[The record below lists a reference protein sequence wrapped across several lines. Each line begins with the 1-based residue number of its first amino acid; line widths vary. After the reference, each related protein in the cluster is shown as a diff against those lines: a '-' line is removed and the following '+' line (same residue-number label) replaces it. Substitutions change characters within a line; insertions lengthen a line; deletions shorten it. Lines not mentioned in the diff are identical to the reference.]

1 MAAWPRALAV
11 DMDVS
16 RPSRI
21 VVAGFFLAMLP
32 LLCFAQARRSGYDPA
47 AQAQSLKQKDGFV
60 DFALKRINP
69 ADKDYGQCLDEGR
82 KLLIEETM
90 RNAYFWSN
98 LVALGLLAC
107 LFVIIVYQH
116 RVQTGREWTAAETL
130 AQYEQSL
137 SRANAQVEEATSRNR
152 GLMEALTALRESALR
167 SQSPPGE
174 AQDRPALQT
183 VSSRTSSIPSSQVAS
198 TKSSSVTPAPSR
210 SARAA
215 TPTPAAQIGL
225 FKPDVDLV
233 MKVNSLEQ
241 QLGRSQDEAKLL
253 RRQLNE
259 SDRRIQAEQQRN
271 RSLKGV

>member
-1 MAAWPRALAV
+1 
-11 DMDVS
+11 MDVS

-21 VVAGFFLAMLP
+21 VVAGLFLAMLP
-32 LLCFAQARRSGYDPA
+32 LLCFAQARPSGYDPA
-47 AQAQSLKQKDGFV
+47 AQAQSPRQKDGFV

-69 ADKDYGQCLDEGR
+69 ADKDYGKCLDEGR
-82 KLLIEETM
+82 KLLLEETM

-116 RVQTGREWTAAETL
+116 RVQTCREWTAAEML
-130 AQYEQSL
+130 AQHEHAIA
-137 SRANAQVEEATSRNR
+137 RANAQVEEATSRNR
-152 GLMEALTALRESALR
+152 GLMEALTTLRESALR
-167 SQSPPGE
+167 SPSPPGE

-183 VSSRTSSIPSSQVAS
+183 VSSRTSSMPASQVA
-198 TKSSSVTPAPSR
+198 TPKNGNAATAPSR

-215 TPTPAAQIGL
+215 TATPPANQIGL
-225 FKPDVDLV
+225 FKPEVDLV

-259 SDRRIQAEQQRN
+259 SDRRLQEEQQRN

>member
-1 MAAWPRALAV
+1 
-11 DMDVS
+11 MDVS

-21 VVAGFFLAMLP
+21 VVAGLFLAMLP
-32 LLCFAQARRSGYDPA
+32 SLCFAQARPSGYDPA
-47 AQAQSLKQKDGFV
+47 AQAQSPRQKDGFV

-90 RNAYFWSN
+90 RNGYFWSN

-116 RVQTGREWTAAETL
+116 RVQTCREWTAAEML
-130 AQYEQSL
+130 AQHEHAL

-152 GLMEALTALRESALR
+152 GLMEALTTLRESALR

-174 AQDRPALQT
+174 AQDRPAPQT
-183 VSSRTSSIPSSQVAS
+183 VRSRTSSIPASQVA
-198 TKSSSVTPAPSR
+198 TPKNGNATSAPNR
-210 SARAA
+210 SASAA
-215 TPTPAAQIGL
+215 TATPPANQIGL
-225 FKPDVDLV
+225 FKPDVELI

-259 SDRRIQAEQQRN
+259 SDRRLQEEQQRN